1 MSVFICNDLINI
13 IRRLLHKNKLEHT
26 IHEYY
31 NEFKI
36 SYGDTLVINFDFV
49 MWKINFRSQWN
60 NTYNTY
66 RKSIYSFKQ
75 NKLTKHF
82 VPQNYY

>member
-1 MSVFICNDLINI
+1 MSVFICNDVIRI
-13 IRRLLHKNKLEHT
+13 VRRLLHKNKLEHT
-26 IHEYY
+26 IDEYY
-31 NEFKI
+31 NDFRI
-36 SYGDTLVINFDFV
+36 SPKEDALARNFDFV
-49 MWKINFRSQWN
+49 MWKINFRCPWN
-60 NTYNTY
+60 NTY